1 MLIEYMLYFYGAVC
15 VSMII
20 FNLVYSLILRR
31 SEPRMKKR
39 QRRLEAAMDLQLE
52 RLRQGLPVEAR
63 HCIYLQRRLR
73 RVQNLGAFDMALR
86 SRLRDKDE
94 PLMKAYLAALQPSIL
109 YLTMVY
115 RKRETTQ
122 AAYFSYFL
130 SQYMLRE
137 HMHIQTLQDLLL
149 SYMKKNSLYC
159 RVNALQA
166 LCAFGS
172 PEYLVSALHIQ
183 DGSSVFIHEK
193 ILTEALL
200 SYTGEHSRL
209 ISLLLEKLDSFSVHT
224 QLAILN
230 YIRFCSG
237 GYCREMFAIMEDES
251 RDKEL
256 RLSAI
261 RYFGRYSYPPA
272 LERLLSFASD
282 RDPAHWEYATV
293 AVSSLARYRGEEVVD
308 ALKQALHSSNWYVRS
323 AAAAGLQAQGLDYS
337 RFMDIMGGSDRYAR
351 EMLSY
356 QLESHSFQKAGV

>member
-1 MLIEYMLYFYGAVC
+1 MGISHEYDHAR
-15 VSMII
+15 
-20 FNLVYSLILRR
+20 RR
-31 SEPRMKKR
+31 SR
-39 QRRLEAAMDLQLE
+39 QRSRYGKLKA
-52 RLRQGLPVEAR
+52 
-63 HCIYLQRRLR
+63 
-73 RVQNLGAFDMALR
+73 LGA
-86 SRLRDKDE
+86 
-94 PLMKAYLAALQPSIL
+94 AAAI
-109 YLTMVY
+109 
-115 RKRETTQ
+115 
-122 AAYFSYFL
+122 
-130 SQYMLRE
+130 
-137 HMHIQTLQDLLL
+137 LLL
-149 SYMKKNSLYC
+149 SAAITAILETARQEIRQLQAQLEQEQTSMLLSQIRSHFFYHTL
-159 RVNALQA
+159 NALQA

-237 GYCREMFAIMEDES
+237 GYCREMFSIMEDKS

>member
-15 VSMII
+15 LSMII
-20 FNLVYSLILRR
+20 FNMVYSLLLRR
-31 SEPRMKKR
+31 GEPRMEKR
-39 QRRLEAAMDLQLE
+39 RRRLEAAMDAQLE
-52 RLRQGLPVEAR
+52 RLNRGQPVEGR
-63 HCIYLQRRLR
+63 HYRYLRRRLR
-73 RVQNLGAFDMALR
+73 RVQDLAAFDQVLR
-86 SRLRDKDE
+86 SRRGEMDGPIMQE
-94 PLMKAYLAALQPSIL
+94 YLAGLQPDML
-109 YLTMVY
+109 YLAVVY
-115 RKRETTQ
+115 LRRENTQ

-130 SQYMLRE
+130 SQHMSRK

-172 PEYLVSALHIQ
+172 PEHLVTALHVQ
-183 DGSSVFIHEK
+183 DDSSVHLHEK

-200 SYTGEHSRL
+200 SYTGDHVELISRL
-209 ISLLLEKLDSFSVHT
+209 LEQRRSFSPHT
-224 QLAILN
+224 QLAVLN

-237 GYCREMFAIMEDES
+237 SCCREMFSIMEDDTE
-251 RDKEL
+251 DKEL

-272 LERLLSFASD
+272 LEMLLGFASD
-282 RDPAHWEYATV
+282 PDPVDWEYATV
-293 AVSSLARYRGEEVVD
+293 AVSSLARYRGEEVVS

-337 RFMDIMGGSDRYAR
+337 QLTDIMGGSDRYAR
-351 EMLSY
+351 EILAY
-356 QLESHSFQKAGV
+356 QLESHRLQKAGV